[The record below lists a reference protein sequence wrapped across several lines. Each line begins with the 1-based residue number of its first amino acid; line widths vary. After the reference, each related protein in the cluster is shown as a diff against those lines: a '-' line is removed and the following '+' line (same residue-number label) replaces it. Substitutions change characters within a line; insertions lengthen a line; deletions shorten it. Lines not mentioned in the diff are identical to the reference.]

1 MFAALKVRP
10 YLTTRS
16 LVPENQETPIHFLL
30 RESVFPARYFFRR
43 NHFPFLPKLESSTL
57 LVHGQV
63 QRPFSIS
70 ASQLKMM
77 PSKKLLVPLECA
89 GNQRAKFAPPVFGE
103 QWKDGAI
110 SQAVWT
116 GVPLRELLSLANIQN
131 NAKEVIFVGADF
143 GKRQDMDGLF
153 YYARSLPLEK
163 ALHPDTIIAYEYN
176 GSPLPFKHG
185 FPLRLIVPQ
194 WYAMAS
200 VKWLKQIIVTDQPFI
215 GPFQAIDY
223 VYYPHKH
230 SDADKEPVTT
240 INVNSLIQS
249 PLDYSIYRAGTL
261 LIEGIAWTGSGRIEK
276 VEISVDNGET
286 WKQAV
291 LMLREQERYAWVHWR
306 FAWKV
311 REKGEYTL
319 LAKATDS
326 SGQTQPSV
334 PIWNRKGYGYNA
346 IQHVHVKIE

>member
-1 MFAALKVRP
+1 MKVRP

-16 LVPENQETPIHFLL
+16 LMPENQETPIHFLV

-43 NHFPFLPKLESSTL
+43 NHFPFPELESSDL
-57 LVHGQV
+57 FIHGQV

-70 ASQLKMM
+70 VSQLKMM

-89 GNQRAKFAPPVFGE
+89 GNQRAKFTPPIFGE

-116 GVPLRELLSLANIQN
+116 GVSLRELLSLAYIQS
-131 NAKEVIFVGADF
+131 NAKEVIFIGADF

-176 GSPLPFKHG
+176 GTPLPFKHG

-200 VKWLKQIIVTDQPFI
+200 VKWLKQIIVTDQPFT
-215 GPFQAIDY
+215 GPFQTIDY
-223 VYYPHKH
+223 VYYPYKY
-230 SDADKEPVTT
+230 SDEDKEPVTT

-249 PLDYSIYRAGTL
+249 PLDYSTHRAGTL
-261 LIEGIAWTGSGRIEK
+261 LIEGIA
-276 VEISVDNGET
+276 
-286 WKQAV
+286 
-291 LMLREQERYAWVHWR
+291 
-306 FAWKV
+306 
-311 REKGEYTL
+311 
-319 LAKATDS
+319 
-326 SGQTQPSV
+326 
-334 PIWNRKGYGYNA
+334 
-346 IQHVHVKIE
+346 